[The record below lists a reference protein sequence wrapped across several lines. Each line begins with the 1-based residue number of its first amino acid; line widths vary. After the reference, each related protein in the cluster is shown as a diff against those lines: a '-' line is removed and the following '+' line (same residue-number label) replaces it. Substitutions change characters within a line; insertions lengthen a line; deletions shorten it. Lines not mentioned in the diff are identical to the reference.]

1 MVQISWFKYRVCI
14 VLDVFYEFGFRQDCR
29 IYRIA
34 GFTGLQ
40 DLQDCRIYRIA
51 GFTGSPAAG
60 SPAAGFL
67 FKDSFLIPI
76 TIHTMTASA
85 LAACSAKCMV

>member
-1 MVQISWFKYRVCI
+1 MIQVSWFKYRICI
-14 VLDVFYEFGFRQDCR
+14 VLDFFMSSVLD
-29 IYRIA
+29 
-34 GFTGLQ
+34 
-40 DLQDCRIYRIA
+40 RIA